1 MGGGMDVTAT
11 RIEQD
16 DLDAFETQRLT
27 LRRLSLEDAAF
38 ILALVN
44 EPSWLAHI
52 GDKHVR
58 TLDDARRY
66 IAEGPMA
73 MYARHGFGLYLVER
87 RTDAEPLGICGL
99 LKRDTLDDVDIGF
112 AFLPAHWGRGYARE
126 AAVATLTQARE
137 AFGLARVVAI
147 ASPGNA
153 SSIRLL
159 ESVGFVFERALRMP
173 GEDHDV
179 RLFGYST

>member
-1 MGGGMDVTAT
+1 MDVTAT
-11 RIEQD
+11 QVDRQD
-16 DLDAFETQRLT
+16 DTGVLETPRLT
-27 LRRLSLEDAAF
+27 LRRLTVEDATF

-44 EPSWLAHI
+44 EPSWLLHI

-58 TLDDARRY
+58 TLEDARRY
-66 IAEGPMA
+66 IAGGPMA

-87 RTDAEPLGICGL
+87 REDAAPLGICGL
-99 LKRDTLDDVDIGF
+99 LKRDTLEDVDIGF
-112 AFLPAHWGRGYARE
+112 AFLPAYWGRGYARE
-126 AAVATLTQARE
+126 AAVATLAQARE
-137 AFGLARVVAI
+137 VFGLARVVAI
-147 ASPGNA
+147 ASPANT

>member
-1 MGGGMDVTAT
+1 MTNLH
-11 RIEQD
+11 RRD
-16 DLDAFETQRLT
+16 DLGVLETPRLK
-27 LRRLSLEDAAF
+27 LRRLTGEDAAF
-38 ILALVN
+38 ILTLVN
-44 EPSWLAHI
+44 EPSWLLHI

-66 IAEGPMA
+66 IADGPMA

-87 RTDAEPLGICGL
+87 RADAAPLGICGL
-99 LKRDTLDDVDIGF
+99 LKRDTLDDADIGF
-112 AFLPAHWGRGYARE
+112 AFLPAYWGRGYARE
-126 AAVATLTQARE
+126 AVVATLAQARE
-137 AFGLARVVAI
+137 AFGLARVAAI
-147 ASPGNA
+147 ASPGNT

>member
-1 MGGGMDVTAT
+1 MTADVD
-11 RIEQD
+11 RQD
-16 DLDAFETQRLT
+16 GTGVLETPRLT
-27 LRRLSLEDAAF
+27 LRRLTPEDAAF
-38 ILALVN
+38 ILTLVN
-44 EPSWLAHI
+44 EPSWLLHI

-66 IAEGPMA
+66 IAGGPMA
-73 MYARHGFGLYLVER
+73 MYERHGFGLYLVER
-87 RTDAEPLGICGL
+87 KEDAAPLGICGL
-99 LKRDTLDDVDIGF
+99 LKRDTLEDVDIGF
-112 AFLPAHWGRGYARE
+112 AFLPAYWGRGYARE
-126 AAVATLTQARE
+126 AVVAALVQARE
-137 AFGLARVVAI
+137 VFGLARVVAI
-147 ASPGNA
+147 ASPGNV